1 MIFPSTTLFLF
12 CLQVQ
17 EDLRKR
23 EQESGG
29 DLETGLITGKD
40 KKRGEDPP
48 LWAFVS
54 KIFIQAFTM
63 TFLAEWGDRSQ
74 LATIVLAAREEIT
87 GVVSEIQI
95 QMWNFRRV
103 FFVPKP
109 AMCIFYRFSTTR
121 FERLSMPFP
130 LPSKG
135 DRWRPWPRHVH
146 GPGRPG
152 RAHHRPAHLR
162 PHGHPHRRSRLPALR
177 PHGAL
182 HGPQRG
188 MSCSCDE
195 KKLVPP
201 VILSQERNGEYF
213 LPLNVNRYQAWGGE
227 QVCGVDCEEERSE
240 AVLVPFFVGFPGVSR
255 RFLFPMPTRTYPP
268 CSSANCSVYSF

>member
-95 QMWNFRRV
+95 QMWNFRR
-103 FFVPKP
+103 FFLCQSQPC
-109 AMCIFYRFSTTR
+109 AFFIDFQ
-121 FERLSMPFP
+121 
-130 LPSKG
+130 
-135 DRWRPWPRHVH
+135 
-146 GPGRPG
+146 
-152 RAHHRPAHLR
+152 
-162 PHGHPHRRSRLPALR
+162 
-177 PHGAL
+177 L
-182 HGPQRG
+182 HG
-188 MSCSCDE
+188 
-195 KKLVPP
+195 
-201 VILSQERNGEYF
+201 LS
-213 LPLNVNRYQAWGGE
+213 
-227 QVCGVDCEEERSE
+227 D
-240 AVLVPFFVGFPGVSR
+240 
-255 RFLFPMPTRTYPP
+255 
-268 CSSANCSVYSF
+268 

>member
-1 MIFPSTTLFLF
+1 M
-12 CLQVQ
+12 
-17 EDLRKR
+17 
-23 EQESGG
+23 
-29 DLETGLITGKD
+29 
-40 KKRGEDPP
+40 
-48 LWAFVS
+48 
-54 KIFIQAFTM
+54 
-63 TFLAEWGDRSQ
+63 
-74 LATIVLAAREEIT
+74 
-87 GVVSEIQI
+87 
-95 QMWNFRRV
+95 
-103 FFVPKP
+103 PKP

-121 FERLSMPFP
+121 FERLSMPFL

-135 DRWRPWPRHVH
+135 DRWRPRPRHVH

-152 RAHHRPAHLR
+152 RAHHRTAHLR
-162 PHGHPHRRSRLPALR
+162 PHSHPHRRSRLPALR

-188 MSCSCDE
+188 MSCSCDA

-240 AVLVPFFVGFPGVSR
+240 AVLVPFFCLFYRCLLDGFCSR
-255 RFLFPMPTRTYPP
+255 CQLVRTPLAVVLIVLYILFERWD
-268 CSSANCSVYSF
+268 SWLR